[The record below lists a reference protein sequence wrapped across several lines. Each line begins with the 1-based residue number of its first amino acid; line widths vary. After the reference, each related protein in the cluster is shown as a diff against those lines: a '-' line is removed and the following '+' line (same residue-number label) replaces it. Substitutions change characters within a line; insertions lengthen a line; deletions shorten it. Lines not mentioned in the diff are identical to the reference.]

1 MTPRAVLLV
10 VIGLLALSCGRRTLA
25 PPIDPPTGPPPEQVE
40 AVSPPARGVG
50 ILDDTPIWVQFVTAL
65 DTATAD
71 DRTVFFKVDTRRL
84 PATLRWE
91 AATRRLHIIPG
102 DRLGLRQTYT
112 VELAAALRF
121 TDGTT
126 LGRLHAWQFTT
137 NSLRRV
143 ESPLPQHGRSEQSPF
158 VALRWGGLTEG
169 SAGALTYEIHAGSDS
184 AAVTDPASP
193 SRGIVASSP
202 YVPRVRWRQDGPVW
216 WSIHV
221 RNAATGERLVGP
233 AWRFTAFPADAAFDS
248 VAVGVVD
255 WNWLESNNATRQ
267 RCTEDS
273 LVMGPTMVSTIRWNL
288 GPPDTS
294 VRLVGAA
301 IDLTPRGATIPA
313 VAGPSVWFATASFFG
328 CAHMFPGPP
337 STDEVNGKLADA
349 VVRASDRIR
358 FSGDALTAHV
368 EATRR
373 LGGFYGY
380 LFRAP
385 IRRSYFGPGAGS
397 ESVRATLWLYT
408 YRPPAPAPLAAG
420 RADR

>member
-1 MTPRAVLLV
+1 
-10 VIGLLALSCGRRTLA
+10 
-25 PPIDPPTGPPPEQVE
+25 
-40 AVSPPARGVG
+40 
-50 ILDDTPIWVQFVTAL
+50 
-65 DTATAD
+65 
-71 DRTVFFKVDTRRL
+71 
-84 PATLRWE
+84 
-91 AATRRLHIIPG
+91 
-102 DRLGLRQTYT
+102 
-112 VELAAALRF
+112 
-121 TDGTT
+121 
-126 LGRLHAWQFTT
+126 
-137 NSLRRV
+137 
-143 ESPLPQHGRSEQSPF
+143 
-158 VALRWGGLTEG
+158 
-169 SAGALTYEIHAGSDS
+169 
-184 AAVTDPASP
+184 
-193 SRGIVASSP
+193 
-202 YVPRVRWRQDGPVW
+202 
-216 WSIHV
+216 
-221 RNAATGERLVGP
+221 
-233 AWRFTAFPADAAFDS
+233 
-248 VAVGVVD
+248 
-255 WNWLESNNATRQ
+255 
-267 RCTEDS
+267 
-273 LVMGPTMVSTIRWNL
+273 MGPTMVSTIRWNL